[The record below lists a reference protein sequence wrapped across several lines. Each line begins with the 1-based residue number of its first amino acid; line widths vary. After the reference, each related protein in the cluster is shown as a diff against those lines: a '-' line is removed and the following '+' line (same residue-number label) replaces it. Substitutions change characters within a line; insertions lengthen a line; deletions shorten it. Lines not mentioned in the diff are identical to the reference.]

1 MRLLSHPSI
10 SDYRPMSL
18 DPLIPPAKAESRCT
32 TNNEPTELRHNT
44 GARAKGERAAIVHRG
59 NPSTAT
65 AVGDST
71 QARVDDAASANSA
84 APKVHA
90 VEVKTPVMG
99 ARLCPQIIEILL
111 QYFLVPRPG
120 FRVAKTGI
128 KGYTT
133 KDIRAAF
140 HILRLERWLDARVV
154 TDADGKRY
162 SGWMVT
168 LTELGQAIAEAI
180 ARASAS
186 ASAAGAGSNDLVTPV
201 PVAQHIPADKPIRS
215 RATYRRQMSADTTR

>member
-1 MRLLSHPSI
+1 MRLLAHPSI
-10 SDYRPMSL
+10 SDYSPMSL
-18 DPLIPPAKAESRCT
+18 DPLIPPAKAASRCT
-32 TNNEPTELRHNT
+32 ANNEPTELRHNT
-44 GARAKGERAAIVHRG
+44 GARPKGGRAAIVHRG

-71 QARVDDAASANSA
+71 QVRVDDAASANSA

-90 VEVKTPVMG
+90 VEVVKTPVMG

-180 ARASAS
+180 ARARAS
-186 ASAAGAGSNDLVTPV
+186 ADAAGSNDLVTPV
-201 PVAQHIPADKPIRS
+201 PVAQHTLADKPIRS
-215 RATYRRQMSADTTR
+215 RATYRRQMPADTTR

>member
-1 MRLLSHPSI
+1 M
-10 SDYRPMSL
+10 
-18 DPLIPPAKAESRCT
+18 
-32 TNNEPTELRHNT
+32 
-44 GARAKGERAAIVHRG
+44 
-59 NPSTAT
+59 
-65 AVGDST
+65 
-71 QARVDDAASANSA
+71 
-84 APKVHA
+84 
-90 VEVKTPVMG
+90 KTPVMG

-186 ASAAGAGSNDLVTPV
+186 AAGAGSNDLVTPV